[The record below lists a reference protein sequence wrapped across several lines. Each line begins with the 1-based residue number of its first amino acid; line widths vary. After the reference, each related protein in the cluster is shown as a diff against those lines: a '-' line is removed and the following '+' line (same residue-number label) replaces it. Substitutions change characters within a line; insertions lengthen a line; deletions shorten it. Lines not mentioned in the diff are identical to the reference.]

1 MHGIVSYARGS
12 SCPAATMPTA
22 RSASPSIDLRI
33 LLRGIGQIVLQ
44 ANAFTGALLLAA
56 LALTDVRLACAA
68 LVGSAAASM
77 TAVLT
82 GAERRDVELGRHGFN
97 GALAALIAVLFAP
110 HPLAALA
117 LVPLVAI
124 GAALVQRAMRAP
136 LARWRQCPYSSPCL
150 AVTALWMSF
159 VAPPHASGAT
169 AGATLTLSSI
179 ADALLS
185 GIAQTTF
192 AQGAWAGALIVAGI
206 AAASRRA
213 ATFALGGAIVSAAL
227 LLALGA
233 NGMSFADGLLGF
245 NGALAALALAP
256 RGPRAAFAAAAL
268 AALIQWLA
276 TCAGIPAFT
285 APFVLASWVTVAVAR
300 RFTLGEHDV
309 VIRTPS

>member
-12 SCPAATMPTA
+12 SCSAAIMPTA
-22 RSASPSIDLRI
+22 RPASPSIDLRI

-44 ANAFTGALLLAA
+44 ANALTGAMLLAA
-56 LALTDVRLACAA
+56 LVLTDIRLACAA
-68 LVGSAAASM
+68 LIGSAAASM

-82 GAERRDVELGRHGFN
+82 GAERRDVEQGLHGFN

-110 HPLAALA
+110 YSLAALA
-117 LVPLVAI
+117 SIPLVAI

-150 AVTALWMSF
+150 AVTALWLPF
-159 VAPPHASGAT
+159 VVLQHAGDAAVGA
-169 AGATLTLSSI
+169 ALTPSSV

-185 GIAQTTF
+185 GVAQTTF
-192 AQGAWAGALIVAGI
+192 AQGAWPGALIVAGI

-213 ATFALGGAIVSAAL
+213 AAFALGGAVVSTVL
-227 LLALGA
+227 LLGLGA
-233 NGMSFADGLLGF
+233 NGTSFADGLLGF
-245 NGALAALALAP
+245 NGALAALALMP

-276 TCAGIPAFT
+276 TRAGLPAFT
-285 APFVLASWVTVAVAR
+285 APFALASWVTVAVAR
-300 RFTLGEHDV
+300 RFTLGESDV

>member
-1 MHGIVSYARGS
+1 
-12 SCPAATMPTA
+12 MPTA

-124 GAALVQRAMRAP
+124 GSALVQRAMRAP

-233 NGMSFADGLLGF
+233 NGTSFADGLLGF

>member
-1 MHGIVSYARGS
+1 
-12 SCPAATMPTA
+12 MPTA
-22 RSASPSIDLRI
+22 RPASPSIDLRI

-44 ANAFTGALLLAA
+44 ANAFTGAMLLAA
-56 LALTDVRLACAA
+56 LAVTDVRLACAA
-68 LVGSAAASM
+68 LIGSAAASM

-82 GAERRDVELGRHGFN
+82 GAERRDVEQGLHGFN

-110 HPLAALA
+110 YSLAALA
-117 LVPLVAI
+117 LIPLVAI

-150 AVTALWMSF
+150 AVTALWLPF
-159 VAPPHASGAT
+159 VVLPHANGA
-169 AGATLTLSSI
+169 AADAALTLTSA

-185 GIAQTTF
+185 GVAQTTF
-192 AQGAWAGALIVAGI
+192 AQGAWPGMLIVAGI
-206 AAASRRA
+206 AVASRRA
-213 ATFALGGAIVSAAL
+213 AAYALGGAVVSTVL

-233 NGMSFADGLLGF
+233 NGTSFADGLLGF
-245 NGALAALALAP
+245 NGALAALALMS

-276 TCAGIPAFT
+276 TRAGIPAFT
-285 APFVLASWVTVAVAR
+285 APFALASWVTVAVAR
-300 RFTLGEHDV
+300 RFTLGEPDV

>member
-1 MHGIVSYARGS
+1 
-12 SCPAATMPTA
+12 MPTA

-44 ANAFTGALLLAA
+44 ANAFTGAMLLAA

-82 GAERRDVELGRHGFN
+82 GAERRDVEQGLHGFN
-97 GALAALIAVLFAP
+97 GALAALIAVLFVP

-136 LARWRQCPYSSPCL
+136 LARWRLCPYSSPCL
-150 AVTALWMSF
+150 AVTALWLPF
-159 VAPPHASGAT
+159 VALQQTNGAPV
-169 AGATLTLSSI
+169 GAPLAPSSI
-179 ADALLS
+179 ADALLA
-185 GIAQTTF
+185 GVAQTTF

-206 AAASRRA
+206 ACASRRA
-213 ATFALGGAIVSAAL
+213 AAFALGGAIVSTVL

-233 NGMSFADGLLGF
+233 DRVSFAGGLLGF
-245 NGALAALALAP
+245 NGALAALALMP

-276 TCAGIPAFT
+276 TQTGIPAFT
-285 APFVLASWVTVAVAR
+285 APFALASWVTVAVAR
-300 RFTLGEHDV
+300 RFTLGETDV

>member
-1 MHGIVSYARGS
+1 
-12 SCPAATMPTA
+12 MPTA

-82 GAERRDVELGRHGFN
+82 GAELRDVAQGLHGFN
-97 GALAALIAVLFAP
+97 GALAALIAALLAP
-110 HPLAALA
+110 HPLVALA

-150 AVTALWMSF
+150 AVTALWLSF
-159 VAPPHASGAT
+159 VALPHASGAT
-169 AGATLTLSSI
+169 AGATLTLSSV

-192 AQGAWAGALIVAGI
+192 AQGAWAGVLIVAGI

-213 ATFALGGAIVSAAL
+213 AAFALGGAIVSTVL

-233 NGMSFADGLLGF
+233 NATSFADGLLGF
-245 NGALAALALAP
+245 NGALAALAVAP

-300 RFTLGEHDV
+300 RFILGEPDV

>member
-1 MHGIVSYARGS
+1 
-12 SCPAATMPTA
+12 MPTA

-44 ANAFTGALLLAA
+44 ANTFTGALLLAA

-82 GAERRDVELGRHGFN
+82 GAERRDVELGLHGFN

-124 GAALVQRAMRAP
+124 GSALVQRAMRAP

-185 GIAQTTF
+185 GVAQTTF

>member
-1 MHGIVSYARGS
+1 
-12 SCPAATMPTA
+12 MPTA
-22 RSASPSIDLRI
+22 RPASPSIDLRI

-44 ANAFTGALLLAA
+44 AHAVTGALLLAA
-56 LALTDVRLACAA
+56 LALTDLRLASAA

-82 GAERRDVELGRHGFN
+82 GAERRDVEQGLHGFN

-110 HPLAALA
+110 ASLAAVA

-124 GAALVQRAMRAP
+124 GAALVQRAMRVP

-150 AVTALWMSF
+150 AVTALWLPF
-159 VAPPHASGAT
+159 VAPQHAGDPT
-169 AGATLTLSSI
+169 AGAPLTLPSI

-185 GIAQTTF
+185 GVAQTTF
-192 AQGAWAGALIVAGI
+192 AQGPWAGALIVAGL
-206 AAASRRA
+206 AVASRRA
-213 ATFALGGAIVSAAL
+213 AAFALGGAIVSTVLLIAA
-227 LLALGA
+227 GA
-233 NGMSFADGLLGF
+233 NGASFADGLLGF
-245 NGALAALALAP
+245 NGALAALALMP

-276 TCAGIPAFT
+276 ARAGLTAFT
-285 APFVLASWVTVAVAR
+285 APFAIAAWITVIVAR
-300 RFTLGEHDV
+300 RFTLGEPDV

>member
-1 MHGIVSYARGS
+1 
-12 SCPAATMPTA
+12 MPTA

>member
-1 MHGIVSYARGS
+1 
-12 SCPAATMPTA
+12 MPTA
-22 RSASPSIDLRI
+22 RSTSPSIDLRI

-44 ANAFTGALLLAA
+44 ANTFTGALLLAA

-82 GAERRDVELGRHGFN
+82 GAERRDVELGLHGFN

-124 GAALVQRAMRAP
+124 GSALVQRAMRAP

-213 ATFALGGAIVSAAL
+213 AAFALGGAIVSAAL

>member
-1 MHGIVSYARGS
+1 
-12 SCPAATMPTA
+12 MPTA
-22 RSASPSIDLRI
+22 RPASPTIDLHT

-44 ANAFTGALLLAA
+44 ANAVSGALLLAA
-56 LALTDVRLACAA
+56 LALTDLRLASAA

-82 GAERRDVELGRHGFN
+82 GAERRDVEQGLHGFN

-110 HPLAALA
+110 SSLAAIA
-117 LVPLVAI
+117 LVPVVSI
-124 GAALVQRAMRAP
+124 GAALVQRAMRVP

-150 AVTALWMSF
+150 VITALWLPF
-159 VAPPHASGAT
+159 VAPQHASNTT
-169 AGATLTLSSI
+169 AGAPLTLPSI

-192 AQGAWAGALIVAGI
+192 AQGPWAGMLIVAGL
-206 AAASRRA
+206 AVASRRA
-213 ATFALGGAIVSAAL
+213 AAFALGGAIVSTVL
-227 LLALGA
+227 LVASGA
-233 NGMSFADGLLGF
+233 NGASFADGLLGF
-245 NGALAALALAP
+245 NGALAALALMS

-276 TCAGIPAFT
+276 TRAGVAAFT
-285 APFVLASWVTVAVAR
+285 APFALASWVTVLLAR
-300 RFTLGEHDV
+300 RFTLGEPDV